1 MSLLLNY
8 SKAPLNSY
16 SLTNEN
22 LYHMILFIIIDT
34 RGETM
39 LYRRLESGWAVILP
53 GAVVAMLAWKELS
66 WEAWRVIIVLAL
78 LATVGMLYHPR
89 LRHYVLLPS
98 CIAFASGLMLI
109 VSHLHLALN

>member
-1 MSLLLNY
+1 
-8 SKAPLNSY
+8 
-16 SLTNEN
+16 
-22 LYHMILFIIIDT
+22 
-34 RGETM
+34 M

-53 GAVVAMLAWKELS
+53 GTLVAMLAWKELS
-66 WEAWRVIIVLAL
+66 WEAWRGIIVLAL

-109 VSHLHLALN
+109 VSHLHLHLHLHLALN

>member
-53 GAVVAMLAWKELS
+53 GVVVAMLAWKELS

-78 LATVGMLYHPR
+78 LATIGMLYHPR

-98 CIAFASGLMLI
+98 CIAFSSGLMLI

>member
-1 MSLLLNY
+1 
-8 SKAPLNSY
+8 
-16 SLTNEN
+16 
-22 LYHMILFIIIDT
+22 MILFIIIDA

-39 LYRRLESGWAVILP
+39 LYRRLERGWAVILP
-53 GAVVAMLAWKELS
+53 GVVVAMLAWKELS

-78 LATVGMLYHPR
+78 LATIGMLYHPR